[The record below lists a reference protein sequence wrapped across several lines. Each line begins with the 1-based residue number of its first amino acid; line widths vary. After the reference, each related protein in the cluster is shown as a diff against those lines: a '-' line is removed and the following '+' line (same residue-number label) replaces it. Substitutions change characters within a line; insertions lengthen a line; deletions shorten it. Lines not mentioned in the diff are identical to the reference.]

1 MLPPSDQPDRR
12 SPEARLRAW
21 WSATARGSTPGEVDV
36 AAATTITG
44 FVGLLVAALQA
55 VLLVLHPP
63 TDGIG
68 PAGWVLAGLAITA
81 GATASWSLVDRGT
94 PLSVDQLLGVTV
106 IGMAEVGLIV
116 ALAGGEPERELLLL
130 WLAFG
135 VAISSPTRAFMVL
148 GVAYL
153 TALLPLIGDS
163 PDSREGAQLLIDA
176 LLWAALAALVA
187 LLFARLRRQRQASR
201 EDRVALTELARRDEL
216 TGLGNRRALQEVLEE
231 VERAVEEGADPCT
244 IGIFDLTGFKQIND
258 RQGLREGDRCLQ
270 LVGQA
275 LERTLAAPARAFRWG
290 GDEFVVVL
298 PGRPLAAAAPAVQH
312 VQAALADCCRD
323 SNGRALATRWGVAEL
338 GPEISLADALAAADL
353 ELLEQKGLERE
364 PGSPGGSPASRAR
377 LDSPAK
383 GSAEAET
390 PRPGR

>member
-81 GATASWSLVDRGT
+81 GATASWSLVDRG
-94 PLSVDQLLGVTV
+94 VEQLLG
-106 IGMAEVGLIV
+106 
-116 ALAGGEPERELLLL
+116 
-130 WLAFG
+130 
-135 VAISSPTRAFMVL
+135 
-148 GVAYL
+148 
-153 TALLPLIGDS
+153 
-163 PDSREGAQLLIDA
+163 
-176 LLWAALAALVA
+176 
-187 LLFARLRRQRQASR
+187 
-201 EDRVALTELARRDEL
+201 
-216 TGLGNRRALQEVLEE
+216 
-231 VERAVEEGADPCT
+231 
-244 IGIFDLTGFKQIND
+244 
-258 RQGLREGDRCLQ
+258 
-270 LVGQA
+270 
-275 LERTLAAPARAFRWG
+275 
-290 GDEFVVVL
+290 
-298 PGRPLAAAAPAVQH
+298 
-312 VQAALADCCRD
+312 
-323 SNGRALATRWGVAEL
+323 
-338 GPEISLADALAAADL
+338 
-353 ELLEQKGLERE
+353 E

-377 LDSPAK
+377 LDPPAK